1 MPGAFKLLELVF
13 NQFKI
18 IFRMKELAENIIQV
32 LKYHKIMTMAYILT
46 ADLKYIIID
55 NKVNL
60 MIYKSKRL
68 LTKSILEKLISW

>member
-32 LKYHKIMTMAYILT
+32 LTAMKMTYILT
-46 ADLKYIIID
+46 A
-55 NKVNL
+55 
-60 MIYKSKRL
+60 
-68 LTKSILEKLISW
+68 EKINNN